1 MKKLSILSKIIP
13 ISCFLCVFLEAYI
26 VKIVGAA
33 SQYEVSIYSAYPICF
48 WFLLII
54 VLFLTFLN
62 VFFLI
67 EKKTNYISVI
77 LTIFAAIN
85 SLIIFLLLPF
95 FRNYYFWNPFDS
107 LTHLGYV
114 NDIVMTGH
122 FSNTNYYPFL
132 HIFIYFISV
141 FSRVDPKTL
150 MFFIPLFFNI
160 IFIISIFVLV
170 RSITVK
176 KELALIVTAFA
187 ILPVFIGAT
196 SYVTPEGMTFLL
208 IPLFLFLF
216 LKSRTTNSNWG
227 SYSILL
233 IMFLLAIPVYH
244 MEIATVL
251 IILLLITF
259 LYFKIRNSDNDWRGH
274 DEGIL
279 KDLKLFIPNLK
290 LIVKRNSPSELE
302 IMLIILLTW
311 FSSTL
316 VFGST
321 VKELYNSLFY
331 TIETTSSSI
340 LQTSSLAS
348 AAIIYDIIKIFGV
361 DLFFIGIAGLI
372 LLYIFFFKN
381 RKFGPIYGTLTLVY
395 IALVLLNFLTF
406 FKNLIVGTRTV
417 KYLVLLSIFIISIVL
432 FNIINVKKPKINR
445 SYLIAVGL
453 IPLIALTVFTAYP
466 SPAVVNVNLQVT
478 QESFEGY
485 TFFVNYKENLTT
497 LSYPD
502 TPQTF
507 QNEILGSMTQYT
519 DKILVVKPVDD
530 FGYST
535 NLTNSTNNYGYTGSN
550 SLAQMKSLVGH
561 IGNFYPTNAY
571 LIVDDITKYSNS
583 FTNADFQE
591 LENDYTANKI
601 YDSGGFKLFY
611 VQYPTNST

>member
-1 MKKLSILSKIIP
+1 MKKLSLLSKLIP

-26 VKIVGAA
+26 VKIVGVA
-33 SQYEVSIYSAYPICF
+33 SQYEVSIYSAYPMVF
-48 WFLLII
+48 WILFII

-85 SLIIFLLLPF
+85 SLAIYLLLPL
-95 FRNYYFWNPFDS
+95 FRNYYFWDPFDS

-114 NDIVMTGH
+114 NDIVMSGH

-132 HIFIYFISV
+132 HIFIYYISV
-141 FSRVDPKTL
+141 FSQVDPKTL

-176 KELALIVTAFA
+176 KEIALIVTAFA
-187 ILPVFIGAT
+187 ILPVFVGAT

-208 IPLFLFLF
+208 LPLFLFLF
-216 LKSRTTNSNWG
+216 LKSRTTELNWG

-233 IMFLLAIPVYH
+233 IVFLLAIPVYH
-244 MEIATVL
+244 MEVAVVL
-251 IILLLITF
+251 ILSLLVVYF
-259 LYFKIRNSDNDWRGH
+259 YFKFRNSGDWIGH
-274 DEGIL
+274 DKGIL

-290 LIVKRNSPSELE
+290 LVIKRNSTSEISIL
-302 IMLIILLTW
+302 LIILLTW

-321 VKELYNSLFY
+321 VKELYDSVFY
-331 TIETTSSSI
+331 AVEISSSSI
-340 LQTSSLAS
+340 VQTTSLAS
-348 AAIIYDIIKIFGV
+348 TAIIYDIIKIFGV

-372 LLYIFFFKN
+372 ILYILFSKN
-381 RKFGPIYGTLTLVY
+381 RKFGPIYGPLTLVY
-395 IALVLLNFLTF
+395 ITLVLLNFLTF

-417 KYLVLLSIFIISIVL
+417 KYLVLLSIFIISIILYNV
-432 FNIINVKKPKINR
+432 ISVKKPKINR
-445 SYLIAVGL
+445 SYLVAVGL
-453 IPLIALTVFTAYP
+453 IPLIVLTVFTAYP
-466 SPAVVNVNLQVT
+466 SPAVVDVNLQVT
-478 QESFEGY
+478 EQSFEGY
-485 TFFVNYKENLTT
+485 AFFVNYKENLTT
-497 LSYPD
+497 LSFPD

-507 QNEILGSMTQYT
+507 QNAILGSNTQYS
-519 DKILVVKPVDD
+519 DKILAIKPVDD

-535 NLTNSTNNYGYTGSN
+535 NLTNSTNNYGSTGSH
-550 SLAQMKSLVGH
+550 SLTQMKSIVGH

-571 LIVDDITKYSNS
+571 LIVDDVTKYSNS
-583 FTNADFQE
+583 FTNSDFQE

-601 YDSGGFKLFY
+601 YDSGGFNLFY
-611 VQYPTNST
+611 VQYPTNPT